1 MFLNRRLFV
10 ELWNEEATDMN
21 RPVHSAEC
29 LVERMDACLAA
40 RSVVHLVVLMEFQWV
55 ARSADHSVAL

>member
-1 MFLNRRLFV
+1 
-10 ELWNEEATDMN
+10 MN

-40 RSVVHLVVLMEFQWV
+40 RSVVHLVVSMEGQWV
-55 ARSADHSVAL
+55 ARWVDYSVALWDACSATRNSKE